1 MTQLAPSY
9 FYFATRSLSNPDS
22 RVKEKRSIYRPEP
35 PRNFP
40 SPTPE
45 LLYPSRTPSEDPNLG
60 TPPPL
65 PANFGLPNEE
75 QARVFAHP
83 LNPPYVDNL
92 HNQLYEDIFGFPPP
106 PRRYNLRPRHLINK
120 PYRRPVVALIGAITA
135 HVSTSVAQE
144 LIQANARAG
153 RGDPAKKGAADP
165 GKYDGSI
172 SRFEEWWSK
181 MKAYLQLANFAATS
195 QDCFAVWTRLEG
207 PVAGAYARARID
219 ACRASGVYP
228 DMAALEAEIEAK
240 FRPINNKDWAK
251 AQLQKIRQGGT
262 RTEEFVAKFGAL
274 AMSAGA
280 SDDYAIFML
289 ERAMRPDI
297 LQQIFVQGR
306 RKPDLA
312 GYVTELRAVGGA
324 LEAARMHTSS
334 RFAFPS
340 SSSRPSP
347 STGTFGGSGIPM
359 EIGAASNSRPVP
371 SHIKCFSCG
380 GNHFKRDCTSRS
392 QQQRSRFP
400 PQPRTPF
407 SPQPAARQAETQ
419 EDPQLRQLQGMS
431 FEEMQAFFY
440 DKQVNEMKAQG
451 KGFGQ

>member
-1 MTQLAPSY
+1 MYPSIY
-9 FYFATRSLSNPDS
+9 IHLNSPASSKLVHLGFDLKNLLLRSLLSSPFLLSSVCFYIATHSLSNPDS

-45 LLYPSRTPSEDPNLG
+45 LIYPSRTPSEDPNLG

-75 QARVFAHP
+75 QARIFAHP

-92 HNQLYEDIFGFPPP
+92 NDQLYEDIFGFPPP
-106 PRRYNLRPRHLINK
+106 PRRYNLRPRHLLNK
-120 PYRRPVVALIGAITA
+120 PYRRPVI
-135 HVSTSVAQE
+135 E
-144 LIQANARAG
+144 LIQANARAA

-181 MKAYLQLANFAATS
+181 MKAYLQLVNFATAA
-195 QDCFAVWTRLEG
+195 QDCLVVWTRLEG

-219 ACRASGVYP
+219 ACKASATYP
-228 DMAALEAEIEAK
+228 DMAALEAEVEAK

-262 RTEEFVAKFGAL
+262 RTEEFMAKFGAL
-274 AMSAGA
+274 A
-280 SDDYAIFML
+280 I
-289 ERAMRPDI
+289 
-297 LQQIFVQGR
+297 
-306 RKPDLA
+306 KPDLA
-312 GYVTELRAVGGA
+312 SYVTELRAVGGA

-334 RFAFPS
+334 RFSFPS
-340 SSSRPSP
+340 SSSRPPP
-347 STGTFGGSGIPM
+347 STGTFSGSGIPM
-359 EIGAASNSRPVP
+359 EIGATSTSRPVP
-371 SHIKCFSCG
+371 LHIKCFSCG
-380 GNHFKRDCTSRS
+380 GNHFKRDCTSQS
-392 QQQRSRFP
+392 QQQHSRLP

-419 EDPQLRQLQGMS
+419 EDPQLQQLQGMS

-440 DKQVNEMKAQG
+440 DKQVNKMKAQG

>member
-1 MTQLAPSY
+1 M
-9 FYFATRSLSNPDS
+9 
-22 RVKEKRSIYRPEP
+22 
-35 PRNFP
+35 
-40 SPTPE
+40 
-45 LLYPSRTPSEDPNLG
+45 
-60 TPPPL
+60 
-65 PANFGLPNEE
+65 
-75 QARVFAHP
+75 
-83 LNPPYVDNL
+83 
-92 HNQLYEDIFGFPPP
+92 
-106 PRRYNLRPRHLINK
+106 
-120 PYRRPVVALIGAITA
+120 
-135 HVSTSVAQE
+135 AQE
-144 LIQANARAG
+144 LIQANARAA

-165 GKYDGSI
+165 GRYDGSI

-181 MKAYLQLANFAATS
+181 MKAYLQLANFATAA
-195 QDCFAVWTRLEG
+195 QDCLAVWTRLEG

-219 ACRASGVYP
+219 SCKASATYP
-228 DMAALEAEIEAK
+228 DMAALEAEVEAK

-251 AQLQKIRQGGT
+251 AQLQKICQGGM
-262 RTEEFVAKFGAL
+262 RTEEFVTKFSAL

-297 LQQIFVQGR
+297 LQQIFMQGR

-312 GYVTELRAVGGA
+312 GYVTELQAVGGA
-324 LEAARMHTSS
+324 LEAAHMHTSA
-334 RFAFPS
+334 RFSFPS

-359 EIGAASNSRPVP
+359 EIRAVSTSHPVP

-380 GNHFKRDCTSRS
+380 DCTSRS
-392 QQQRSRFP
+392 HQQGSHFP
-400 PQPRTPF
+400 PQPHTPF
-407 SPQPAARQAETQ
+407 SPQPMARQAETQ

-440 DKQVNEMKAQG
+440 DKQVNEMRAQG